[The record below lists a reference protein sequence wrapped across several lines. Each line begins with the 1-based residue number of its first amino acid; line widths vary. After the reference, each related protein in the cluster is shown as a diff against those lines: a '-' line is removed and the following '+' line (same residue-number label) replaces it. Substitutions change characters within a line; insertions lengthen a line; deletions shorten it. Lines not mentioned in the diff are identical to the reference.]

1 MGTMVRLK
9 SILLLEQGYVL
20 GKKDLIQSEHSP
32 PLGGWGWDRV
42 RFSYFYSL
50 TFYSLTFQSTE
61 DYYLFLEAS
70 YAILK
75 WTKYNILPKST
86 ST

>member
-9 SILLLEQGYVL
+9 SILLLEQGYAL
-20 GKKDLIQSEHSP
+20 GKKDLIQSEQFH

-50 TFYSLTFQSTE
+50 TFQSQKITTC
-61 DYYLFLEAS
+61 S
-70 YAILK
+70 
-75 WTKYNILPKST
+75 
-86 ST
+86 